1 MISKVFLFFFI
12 IGFLSISTNAYLLG
26 LHKVSP
32 RSRTSTWTGASN
44 TNPVRSSHSEQSEKF
59 TFFQLHRL
67 CTKKLH
73 HFGLSKRTRKHPT
86 VLYYDW
92 NSEFDD
98 EDSFDEEGDPSF
110 DSDEDSVFSF
120 GKSNKETTKSPAPT
134 KSSSSFSPSSTNTNA
149 AKVSGE
155 SPTSLSASVVSN
167 AGQLNPENTNRWR
180 GLFRRRSVNL
190 NMSDQSNQNEEGKI
204 FIPEEFKYEARN
216 FSLDMKSNALFSYWA
231 QGILI
236 LTAGVVLVFTSSLNQ
251 SAFVG
256 NNANLI
262 RKKMANNATTNMYI
276 WNGTLSAA
284 LAVLMGI
291 FSFFQAISYSVLSRR
306 ILKVIDQN
314 PNPTKPQT
322 FSLMKKLNAKESPT
336 KFIVRKASSAL
347 KRGIILNI
355 IGLFFALISA
365 EQFVGSLIGK
375 VLSSQGIQQ
384 LYGGG
389 VGVPQTVQP
398 TDIFVIQA
406 NTNTLFSH
414 FISLVVTLRLLQ
426 RLGRMKQF
434 LIG

>member
-1 MISKVFLFFFI
+1 MNPKNPFFRCLCFLFSVFLPV
-12 IGFLSISTNAYLLG
+12 NAYLLG
-26 LHKVSP
+26 LNKISSGPKAKNVLGSHHHQIREYTFPK
-32 RSRTSTWTGASN
+32 TN
-44 TNPVRSSHSEQSEKF
+44 TI
-59 TFFQLHRL
+59 
-67 CTKKLH
+67 
-73 HFGLSKRTRKHPT
+73 LSKPSLFGPSERNKRYPT
-86 VLYYDW
+86 VTFYDW

-110 DSDEDSVFSF
+110 DSDEDSSFSF
-120 GKSNKETTKSPAPT
+120 GKKEKTT
-134 KSSSSFSPSSTNTNA
+134 SSVPSSPST
-149 AKVSGE
+149 KRDFQKE
-155 SPTSLSASVVSN
+155 SPNIPTGSVSN
-167 AGQLNPENTNRWR
+167 IPSELNAQKNRRWG

-190 NMSDQSNQNEEGKI
+190 NMSDQPNQNGEAKF

-216 FSLDMKSNALFSYWA
+216 YSLDMKGNALFSYWT

-236 LTAGVVLVFTSSLNQ
+236 VTAGVVLVFTSSLNQ
-251 SAFVG
+251 SNLIAS
-256 NNANLI
+256 NASLI
-262 RKKMANNATTNMYI
+262 RKKVSNPTYAYL

-284 LAVLMGI
+284 LAVVMGI
-291 FSFFQAISYSVLSRR
+291 FSFFQTIGYSVLSRR

-314 PNPTKPQT
+314 PNPSKPQT
-322 FSLMKKLNAKESPT
+322 FSLLKKLNAKESPA
-336 KFIVRKASSAL
+336 KFIVRKTSSAL
-347 KRGIILNI
+347 MRGTIINI

-414 FISLVVTLRLLQ
+414 FISLVLTLRLLQ
-426 RLGRMKQF
+426 RTGRMKQY
-434 LIG
+434 LIN

>member
-1 MISKVFLFFFI
+1 MGSKSNLF
-12 IGFLSISTNAYLLG
+12 
-26 LHKVSP
+26 
-32 RSRTSTWTGASN
+32 
-44 TNPVRSSHSEQSEKF
+44 
-59 TFFQLHRL
+59 RL
-67 CTKKLH
+67 
-73 HFGLSKRTRKHPT
+73 RRQERKYPT
-86 VLYYDW
+86 ILFYDW

-98 EDSFDEEGDPSF
+98 DDSFDEEGDPSF
-110 DSDEDSVFSF
+110 DSDEESVFSF
-120 GKSNKETTKSPAPT
+120 GKKENKT
-134 KSSSSFSPSSTNTNA
+134 PSSHINTSERSP
-149 AKVSGE
+149 KVVPST
-155 SPTSLSASVVSN
+155 TSTSVQIN
-167 AGQLNPENTNRWR
+167 NEKNGRWG

-190 NMSDQSNQNEEGKI
+190 NMSGQPNHNGDAKI

-216 FSLDMKSNALFSYWA
+216 FSLDMKGNALFSYWA

-251 SAFVG
+251 NNLIG
-256 NNANLI
+256 NNAALI
-262 RKKMANNATTNMYI
+262 KKKVSSPSNMYI

-284 LAVLMGI
+284 LAVVMGI
-291 FSFFQAISYSVLSRR
+291 FSFFQTIAYSVLSRR

-314 PNPTKPQT
+314 PNSSKPQS
-322 FSLMKKLNAKESPT
+322 FSLMKKLNSKESPT

-347 KRGIILNI
+347 KRGTIINI

-414 FISLVVTLRLLQ
+414 FLSLVITLRLLQ
-426 RLGRMKQF
+426 RTGRMKQY
-434 LIG
+434 LIN